1 MVVVKVKLAGAA
13 DEDRRRRRGYRQKG
27 KGPGVDL
34 GGKSSGQGLLW
45 YLAGAVVDVGKSG
58 RANQRALKLRKKNQA
73 CPRSNLPNM
82 ALHWTAQ
89 AAF

>member
-45 YLAGAVVDVGKSG
+45 LAAGASATGKQSG
-58 RANQRALKLRKKNQA
+58 LISGN
-73 CPRSNLPNM
+73 
-82 ALHWTAQ
+82 
-89 AAF
+89 